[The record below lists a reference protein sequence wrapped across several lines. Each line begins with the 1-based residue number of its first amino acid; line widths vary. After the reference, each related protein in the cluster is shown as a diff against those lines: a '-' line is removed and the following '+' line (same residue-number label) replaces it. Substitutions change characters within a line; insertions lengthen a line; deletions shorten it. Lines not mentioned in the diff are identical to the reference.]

1 MTNENGRI
9 YINRNGQEFGPYS
22 IEEARR
28 YLTAGQIVMSDT
40 AKCEGAEGWLP
51 VTTVLGIAPPPPM
64 PVPPPS
70 PKPTSPPPISSTGGS
85 AEPST
90 VNIAPQINIESLDVK
105 DVWKNRFKLFERIGW
120 NEGMW
125 KNYWNFKQLSMN
137 ERFVMSFNW
146 LAFLFGPFYY
156 FAKGMWQK
164 ALMIIG
170 AWFLLVLL
178 FSILGY
184 EGMLFQFVIPAWCGA
199 MANYDYY
206 QFKIRGN
213 PVYPL
218 DRKVSRY
225 FDLKNPGIFL
235 VFFGLL
241 LVGYFAIIYD
251 ATVETG
257 QIDFSRSGS
266 GPGGFA
272 YQRVYNTGKMQNKNL
287 GVIVGLGFGITGAIL
302 AMRAKRGRK
311 SNGRKD

>member
-1 MTNENGRI
+1 
-9 YINRNGQEFGPYS
+9 
-22 IEEARR
+22 
-28 YLTAGQIVMSDT
+28 
-40 AKCEGAEGWLP
+40 
-51 VTTVLGIAPPPPM
+51 M
-64 PVPPPS
+64 PVPVPPPPS
-70 PKPTSPPPISSTGGS
+70 PKPASLPPISSTGGS
-85 AEPST
+85 AESSP
-90 VNIAPQINIESLDVK
+90 VNVAPPVNIESLDVK

-206 QFKIRGN
+206 QFKVRGN
-213 PVYPL
+213 PVYPF
-218 DRKVSRY
+218 DRKASRY

-251 ATVETG
+251 ATIETG
-257 QIDFSRSGS
+257 EIDFSRSGS

-272 YQRVYNTGKMQNKNL
+272 YQRVYNTGKMQNKNI

-302 AMRAKRGRK
+302 AMRARRTRN
-311 SNGRKD
+311 SDGRKD

>member
-28 YLTAGQIVMSDT
+28 YLNVGQIVMSDT
-40 AKCEGAEGWLP
+40 AKREGDEGWLP
-51 VTTVLGIAPPPPM
+51 VATVLGVVP
-64 PVPPPS
+64 PPPS
-70 PKPTSPPPISSTGGS
+70 PIPPPPPPKPASPPPISSSGS
-85 AEPST
+85 AEPSP
-90 VNIAPQINIESLDVK
+90 VNIAPQVNIESLDVK

-137 ERFVMSFNW
+137 ERFVTSFNW

-170 AWFLLVLL
+170 AWLL
-178 FSILGY
+178 FVLILSILGY
-184 EGMLFQFVIPAWCGA
+184 EGVLFQFVIPAWCGA

-206 QFKIRGN
+206 QFKVRGN

-225 FDLKNPGIFL
+225 FDLKNPSIFL
-235 VFFGLL
+235 IFFGLL

-251 ATVETG
+251 TTVATSEIIIG
-257 QIDFSRSGS
+257 QNGYTN
-266 GPGGFA
+266 A
-272 YQRVYNTGKMQNKNL
+272 RVYNTGKMQNRNI

-302 AMRAKRGRK
+302 AMRAKRGRN